1 MHFHD
6 LDESGIALN
15 KQKRKPNFKQKIV
28 KLSFG
33 FTPYI
38 KHHPKVALFLKLATV
53 LNQVTSITIM
63 HDWELVTG
71 DRFTFYI
78 IWSLLYLYSKSQKVR
93 YCLIFTHPAQH
104 KKSAK
109 TPLPSWN
116 SGNFQANCLWVN
128 STHIKS
134 FYTRTSPHFNKY

>member
-1 MHFHD
+1 MCFHD

-15 KQKRKPNFKQKIV
+15 KQKRKPNFKQKTV

-33 FTPYI
+33 FTSYI
-38 KHHPKVALFLKLATV
+38 KHRPKVVLFLKLATV
-53 LNQVTSITIM
+53 LNQVTSTTVM
-63 HDWELVTG
+63 CDWELVTG

-78 IWSLLYLYSKSQKVR
+78 IWSLLYLYFKSQKVR
-93 YCLIFTHPAQH
+93 HCLIFIHPAQH

-116 SGNFQANCLWVN
+116 SGHLQDNCLWVN

-134 FYTRTSPHFNKY
+134 FYTRTSPHSNKY